1 MVERAWREGV
11 TPQTIQN
18 CWIHTSGFSGLI
30 ESEREEA
37 RHFTDISEFAALL
50 EQLTLLSSQIEDDE
64 VMDAQEF
71 INFKCEFDWNNPY
84 EPTDE
89 DIIDSLPSEDQ

>member
-18 CWIHTSGFSGLI
+18 CWIHTCVFSGLI

-37 RHFTDISEFAALL
+37 RQFTEISEVAALL
-50 EQLTLLSSQIEDDE
+50 EQLTLLSSETEDDE

-71 INFKCEFDWNNPY
+71 INFEF
-84 EPTDE
+84 
-89 DIIDSLPSEDQ
+89 